1 MCTRQPPSPAQR
13 TQRLVLLPGLDGTN
27 KRYTEFISSL
37 GTATRVEV
45 IAYPCDELLGYDQL
59 EALVRAALPSG
70 QRYFLLGESFSGPL
84 AIRIAAN
91 PPDGLAGVILCG
103 TFAKNP
109 LPWLRW
115 VRPLAVRAPIKSLP
129 RWLRALLL
137 WGSAQPRRAPA
148 HADRAMA
155 GVAAA
160 VVRHRLGEVFD
171 VDETS
176 RLGCIDLPML
186 ILSARGDL
194 IVPRAATQWMLQ
206 SARDAQLAE
215 IDGPHLLLQSRPA
228 DCAAAV
234 LQFLQRWI

>member
-1 MCTRQPPSPAQR
+1 
-13 TQRLVLLPGLDGTN
+13 LPGLDGTD
-27 KRYTEFISSL
+27 KRYTEFIRSL
-37 GTATRVEV
+37 SCAAQVEV
-45 IAYPCDELLGYDQL
+45 IAYPCDEPLGYDQL
-59 EALVRAALPSG
+59 EALVRASLPAG

-91 PPDGLAGVILCG
+91 PPCGLAGVILCG

-115 VRPLAVRAPIKSLP
+115 ARPLAVRAPIKSLP
-129 RWLRALLL
+129 RWLRAVLL
-137 WGSAQPRRAPA
+137 WGSVQPRRAPA
-148 HADRAMA
+148 HADRAIA

-160 VVRHRLGEVFD
+160 VVRHRIGEILD
-171 VDETS
+171 VDETR

-186 ILSARGDL
+186 ILRARGDF
-194 IVPRAATQWMLQ
+194 IVSRAATQWMLKT
-206 SARDAQLAE
+206 ARGAELAE
-215 IDGPHLLLQSRPA
+215 IDGPHLLLQARPA

>member
-1 MCTRQPPSPAQR
+1 
-13 TQRLVLLPGLDGTN
+13 LDGTD
-27 KRYTEFISSL
+27 KRYTEFIRSL
-37 GTATRVEV
+37 GGGARVEV
-45 IAYPCDELLGYDQL
+45 ITYPCDEPLGYDQL
-59 EALVRAALPSG
+59 EALVRASLPFG

-91 PPDGLAGVILCG
+91 PPRGLAGVILCG

-115 VRPLAVRAPIKSLP
+115 ARPLAVRAPIKSLP

-137 WGSAQPRRAPA
+137 WGSVQPQRAPA
-148 HADRAMA
+148 HADRAMT

-160 VVRHRLGEVFD
+160 VVRHRIGEIFD
-171 VDETS
+171 VDES
-176 RLGCIDLPML
+176 RRLGCIDLPML
-186 ILSARGDL
+186 ILRARGDF

-206 SARDAQLAE
+206 SAPEAQLAE

>member
-1 MCTRQPPSPAQR
+1 MSRWGTTNWKRWCAPRCRLGQP
-13 TQRLVLLPGLDGTN
+13 
-27 KRYTEFISSL
+27 
-37 GTATRVEV
+37 
-45 IAYPCDELLGYDQL
+45 
-59 EALVRAALPSG
+59 
-70 QRYFLLGESFSGPL
+70 YFLLGESFSGPL

-115 VRPLAVRAPIKSLP
+115 ARPLAVRAPIKTLP

-137 WGSAQPRRAPA
+137 WGSMQPQRAPA

-160 VVRHRLGEVFD
+160 VVRHRIGEIFD
-171 VDETS
+171 VDES
-176 RLGCIDLPML
+176 RRLGCIDLPML
-186 ILSARGDL
+186 ILRARGDF
-194 IVPRAATQWMLQ
+194 IVPRAATQWMLK
-206 SARDAQLAE
+206 SARGAQLTE